1 MKRYQVVLEKVRS
14 THNNLR
20 TDKVEGVT
28 LELPKKGE
36 YFSVVG
42 ESLTPGATA
51 RVVTTTEIQNVEQMG
66 DEYMFTTMNSTYKLT
81 VVKEMESSGAV

>member
-36 YFSVVG
+36 YFSIVG
-42 ESLTPGATA
+42 EALTPGATA
-51 RVVTTTEIQNVEQMG
+51 RVVTTTEIQNVEVMG
-66 DEYMFTTMNSTYKLT
+66 DEYMFTTENSTYKLK
-81 VVKEMESSGAV
+81 VIKEMESSGAV